1 MLGFT
6 KQEQGIVLFL
16 IFSLLVG
23 VSVQLYN
30 RFFYETSLVEINQE
44 FASKFK
50 TKFEEINSLQE
61 ADPSLKKEKVIREN
75 STLASKEAQLKK
87 PRTSQDLPEN
97 NANEFARIDINSA
110 NEEELQLIPRI
121 GPVLAQRIIQF
132 RQKNGQ
138 FGRIEEVRQ
147 VKGIG
152 KATFKKILPY
162 ISVKRHRSDLTN

>member
-30 RFFYETSLVEINQE
+30 RFFHETSLVEIKQAFVDKLN
-44 FASKFK
+44 A
-50 TKFEEINSLQE
+50 KFEKMNTLQE
-61 ADPSLKKEKVIREN
+61 AGAVPEKNIVVRET
-75 STLASKEAQLKK
+75 SALLSKDVSVKTQA
-87 PRTSQDLPEN
+87 TGQDLPEN
-97 NANEFARIDINSA
+97 HANEFALIDINSS
-110 NEEELQLIPRI
+110 NEEALQLIPRI
-121 GPVLAQRIIQF
+121 GPVLAQRIIRF

-138 FGRIEEVRQ
+138 FGRIEELKQ

-152 KATFKKILPY
+152 KATLKKIVPY
-162 ISVKRHRSDLTN
+162 ISINRNGSD